1 MWVRSQNKKF
11 LGNYDSFEVSESGI
25 IIGYQGPEDCEGA
38 TLGSYRSEEMALMVL
53 DDMQG
58 HIVHL
63 GAKNLIT
70 QFVFEMPIGSNKEVL
85 SNGNWI

>member
-11 LGNYDSFEVSESGI
+11 LGNYDSFAVSESGI

-38 TLGSYRSEEMALMVL
+38 TLGAYETEEKALSVL

-58 HIVHL
+58 HIVH
-63 GAKNLIT
+63 GSVRNLIT
-70 QFVFEMPIGSNKEVL
+70 QFVFEMPVEIGQVL
-85 SNGNWI
+85 EKDIE

>member
-11 LGNYDSFEVSESGI
+11 LGNYDSFAVSESGI

-38 TLGSYRSEEMALMVL
+38 TLGAYGNEEQALMVL

-58 HIVHL
+58 HIVH
-63 GAKNLIT
+63 GSTRNLIT
-70 QFVFEMPIGSNKEVL
+70 QFVFEMPVEIGQVL
-85 SNGNWI
+85 EKDIE

>member
-11 LGNYDSFEVSESGI
+11 LGNYDSFAVSESGI

-38 TLGSYRSEEMALMVL
+38 TLGAYGNEEQALMVL

-58 HIVHL
+58 HIVH
-63 GAKNLIT
+63 GSARNLIT
-70 QFVFEMPIGSNKEVL
+70 QFVFEMPIEVSKEVTK
-85 SNGNWI
+85 

>member
-11 LGNYDSFEVSESGI
+11 LGNYDSFAVSESGI

-38 TLGSYRSEEMALMVL
+38 TLGAYGNEEQALMVL

-58 HIVHL
+58 HIVH
-63 GAKNLIT
+63 GSDRNLTT
-70 QFVFEMPIGSNKEVL
+70 QFVFEMPVEIGQVL
-85 SNGNWI
+85 EKDIE

>member
-11 LGNYDSFEVSESGI
+11 LGNYDSFAVSESGI

-38 TLGSYRSEEMALMVL
+38 ILESYESEEMALKVL

-70 QFVFEMPIGSNKEVL
+70 QFVFEMPIKNSTEV
-85 SNGNWI
+85 N

>member
-1 MWVRSQNKKF
+1 MWVKSQNKKF
-11 LGNYDSFEVSESGI
+11 LGNYDSFAVSESGI

-38 TLGSYRSEEMALMVL
+38 ILGSYECEEMALKVL

-70 QFVFEMPIGSNKEVL
+70 QFVFEMPIKNSTEV
-85 SNGNWI
+85 N

>member
-11 LGNYDSFEVSESGI
+11 LGNYDSFAVSESGI

-38 TLGSYRSEEMALMVL
+38 TLGAYETEEKALSVL

-58 HIVHL
+58 HIVH
-63 GAKNLIT
+63 GSDRNLIT
-70 QFVFEMPIGSNKEVL
+70 QFVFEMPVETGQVL
-85 SNGNWI
+85 EKDIE

>member
-11 LGNYDSFEVSESGI
+11 LGCYDSFSVSESGI

-38 TLGSYRSEEMALMVL
+38 ILGTYESEEMALMVL
-53 DDMQG
+53 EDMQG

-70 QFVFEMPIGSNKEVL
+70 QFVFEMPIKVNKEVTK
-85 SNGNWI
+85 

>member
-11 LGNYDSFEVSESGI
+11 LGNYDSFAVSESGI
-25 IIGYQGPEDCEGA
+25 IIGYQGPGDCEGA
-38 TLGSYRSEEMALMVL
+38 ILGAYESEEMALKVL

-70 QFVFEMPIGSNKEVL
+70 QFVFEMPIKL
-85 SNGNWI
+85 IRR